1 MSFGSGN
8 WDVYLIKTNSIGDT
22 LWTKA
27 FGGVN
32 DEQVYYVRQISDNG
46 YILTG
51 WTNSFGAGGDDIY
64 LIKTDAIGNL
74 LWTKTFG
81 KNFQENS
88 YSVEQTSDN
97 GHVIVGYSP
106 DSTTSSNV
114 YLIKTDSNGNL
125 LWTKTFGGAID
136 DIGYSIQQTYDNCL
150 IIAGRSNSFG
160 SAGHVYLI
168 KTDSVGNSGCNES
181 NIATIVTTPPTIAS
195 NPSTLVSSGGIV
207 TTPASLTSS
216 GGTGTTLCMTT
227 NIAPNHIT
235 SIMGRFIIYPNPTIE
250 EIRLLTE
257 ESGLIEI
264 YTVLGEMVLASSFD
278 NHSVINCSALR
289 QGIYFYIIKNKDF
302 QNIGTGKL
310 IIVDK

>member
-1 MSFGSGN
+1 MLKFFESSKFLFIGFLWLWFYSAEGQVIKFQRTYGGINNDYGRSVQQTFDKGYIIAGATSSFGSG
-8 WDVYLIKTNSIGDT
+8 
-22 LWTKA
+22 A
-27 FGGVN
+27 
-32 DEQVYYVRQISDNG
+32 
-46 YILTG
+46 
-51 WTNSFGAGGDDIY
+51 
-64 LIKTDAIGNL
+64 TD
-74 LWTKTFG
+74 
-81 KNFQENS
+81 
-88 YSVEQTSDN
+88 
-97 GHVIVGYSP
+97 
-106 DSTTSSNV
+106 
-114 YLIKTDSNGNL
+114 
-125 LWTKTFGGAID
+125 
-136 DIGYSIQQTYDNCL
+136 
-150 IIAGRSNSFG
+150 
-160 SAGHVYLI
+160 VYLI